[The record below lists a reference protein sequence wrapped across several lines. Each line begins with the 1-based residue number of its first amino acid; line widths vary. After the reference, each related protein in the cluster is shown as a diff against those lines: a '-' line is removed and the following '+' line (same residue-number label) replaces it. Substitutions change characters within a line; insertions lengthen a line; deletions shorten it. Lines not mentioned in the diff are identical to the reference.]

1 MNDDDSVSEY
11 QNCVDAFDSFFD
23 AVLTHAQAL
32 PLPEWQRYRTAR
44 PHAPSDGLQMPKNAT
59 REEVLHRS
67 ASIAL
72 RKESCDSASDCVPV
86 AVVEG
91 HPVYF
96 SAHYGAYCWF
106 GTNAGWSLAA
116 ALTYPANPIAHR
128 SALAEF
134 AP

>member
-44 PHAPSDGLQMPKNAT
+44 PHALCDVLQMPKIAT

-67 ASIAL
+67 TRIAL

-86 AVVEG
+86 GVVEG

-116 ALTYPANPIAHR
+116 SLTYPANPIAHR
-128 SALAEF
+128 SALAEI